1 MSKGLKQKELALKI
15 GLSAPS
21 ISYYESGEKKPSI
34 NNALKIA
41 QVLGVTVDE
50 LFNTKNKG
58 GELIDSCTGSGGTRS
73 RRD

>member
-21 ISYYESGEKKPSI
+21 ISYYESGEKKPSM
-34 NNALKIA
+34 NNALKMA

-58 GELIDSCTGSGGTRS
+58 GESN
-73 RRD
+73 